1 MSLSPKIGDRTMALV
16 VNTNVAS
23 LNAQRQLNSTT
34 NSMAT
39 AMERLSSGQ
48 RINSAADDAAGLS
61 IASRMTSQV
70 KGLSMAI
77 RNANDGISL
86 AQTAEGAMEEVSSM
100 LQRMRELSVQASNSI
115 NTDADRQSLNDEVQQ
130 LKAEI
135 ERIATT
141 TKFNNK
147 SILDGSLNTDI
158 QIGDQ
163 VGQTMGLAISS
174 IATAQIGETAD
185 GPATDATSA
194 SLTLGG
200 VSTAAADYAGKTF
213 DVTVNGVVSTVT
225 LPANTSTS
233 VPATAA
239 TVTAAITATDRVEAP
254 TSTQIGAYSERT
266 IDVSTNTS
274 LYISVNDGDTGH
286 YEVNVS
292 EAATALGHTT
302 TALTGSEFVESLQ
315 KAINDSSYFTGD
327 NAVTVSLN
335 DNGSVQFEVAGGAQK
350 IAVSGAQNGSASG
363 ATALLAALDGAR
375 AGSGSDADAA
385 TTTNSYV
392 ATGTALAL
400 NPDTADATETFGLE
414 NFVVED
420 GVNDVLELTIGDSQ
434 KVSVTLTDDTAG
446 SEAIDRD
453 LVFDGM
459 EELASH
465 IQSEIDATGLLV
477 GDNAVTVSATVDSD
491 GNHGVTI
498 TNAAGQKMVIGG
510 TFVTATTTPDTAAPA
525 VTIDAYDVDG
535 TAVAVANA
543 VNAVT
548 SLTQSG
554 GAGAAP
560 ETGAQTIQPN
570 SYLPQIGAFAERT
583 LDLNSGVQDSAANS
597 VDMGTFSLN
606 VNGGGDI
613 VIDLDTGLTAPS
625 ASVTGSALYRAGV
638 DTTTKLGAVTGQQMV
653 DAMQLA
659 IDDSGF
665 FVGDNAVTVSL
676 SASGNIQFDVAG
688 GAGTI
693 EVKEAVSGDDGL
705 VRVLSG
711 TNGGVEGAARET
723 SATGALELGAAY
735 NAQVVASSQTPAGS
749 ISIDLSATTIASGD
763 VVELDLIDDQGNVVT
778 IATDTD
784 SNSHGSTTITSFA
797 DLLTSLEAEA
807 AGQLA
812 VDADS
817 EADKYTFTQ
826 SAGVFT
832 ITHADGHDFQVRF
845 GDNTAIAHADGLVA
859 TADNLNSDPMHVDG
873 TFVSSQQLVSVFG
886 EGANRLVNGSNDTI
900 SIQIESTTAIQVDL
914 VDTTTEYQSIAELVG
929 IVQAKLD
936 AHPAFV
942 GDNRI
947 TVGSQTND
955 DGDLGLTFQHAGG
968 KAFTVA
974 GNFVTAE
981 LEGSSTT
988 YQAKVNPT
996 GGVDLSSDNTLS
1008 FSLVDTDNGSNISR
1022 SVTLGS
1028 ADANVSH
1035 ADYASLVA
1043 TAVNNS
1049 LAADGYSVTVS
1060 SNAGNLEFTLDQAGA
1075 KTITLSGTSMTALTG
1090 GSISAAGTSE
1100 VVTNSALSSMDDV
1113 ISEINA
1119 DLTGAEASF
1128 DAVTGQLTF
1137 AVTDGSTGVASEI
1150 SVSGADLAA
1159 VQIAGTL
1166 AATGSAGNATASK
1179 LSEIDVLSVN
1189 NASEAIASIDN
1200 ALEFVNAERSN
1211 LGAIQNRLEHTVN
1224 NLSNIV
1230 ENTSASRS
1238 RIQDADFAAEAANL
1252 AKYQV
1257 MQQAGTAMLAQAN
1270 AASQVVLSLLG

>member
-1 MSLSPKIGDRTMALV
+1 MALV

-115 NTDADRQSLNDEVQQ
+115 NTDADRQSLDDEVQQ

-163 VGQTMGLAISS
+163 IGQTMGLAISS
-174 IATAQIGETAD
+174 IATSQIGETVD
-185 GPATDATSA
+185 GPATDATPA

-225 LPANTSTS
+225 LPANTSTT

-239 TVTAAITATDRVEAP
+239 TATAAITAADRVEAP

-266 IDVSTNTS
+266 IDVSSNTS

-335 DNGSVQFEVAGGAQK
+335 DNGSVQFEVAGGVQK
-350 IAVSGAQNGSASG
+350 IAVSGAQNGSSSA

-375 AGSGSDADAA
+375 AGSGTDADAP

-392 ATGTALAL
+392 ATGTALVL

-446 SEAIDRD
+446 SATIDRD

-510 TFVTATTTPDTAAPA
+510 TFVTATTTPDTGGPT
-525 VTIDAYDVDG
+525 TITAYDVDG
-535 TAVAVANA
+535 TAVTVANA

-583 LDLNSGVQDSAANS
+583 LDLNSGVLDSAGNS
-597 VDMGTFSLN
+597 VDMGTFKLN

-711 TNGGVEGAARET
+711 TNGAVQGGARET
-723 SATGALELGAAY
+723 SATGSLELGAAY
-735 NAQVVASSQTPAGS
+735 NAQVAASSQTPAGS
-749 ISIDLSATTIASGD
+749 IAIDFGSTTIASGEILD
-763 VVELDLIDDQGNVVT
+763 LDLIDDQGNVVSLIT
-778 IATDTD
+778 ATNT
-784 SNSHGSTTITSFA
+784 STTLGAVVT
-797 DLLTSLEAEA
+797 DLEAVALA
-807 AGQLA
+807 AGGE
-812 VDADS
+812 S
-817 EADKYTFTQ
+817 DKYTFTD
-826 SAGVFT
+826 SGSVLT
-832 ITHADGHDFQVRF
+832 ITHADGHDFQVRLGGTTTLGSGA
-845 GDNTAIAHADGLVA
+845 GDFEATKDGV
-859 TADNLNSDPMHVDG
+859 TSDPMYVDG

-886 EGANRLVNGSNDTI
+886 EGTNRLVNGSNDTI
-900 SIQIESTTAIQVDL
+900 SIQIESTTAIEVDL
-914 VDTTTEYQSIAELVG
+914 VDATTEYQSIAELVG

-947 TVGSQTND
+947 TVGSKAND

-988 YQAKVNPT
+988 YQARVNPT
-996 GGVDLSSDNTLS
+996 GGIDLSSDNTLS
-1008 FSLVDTDNGSNISR
+1008 FSLVDADNGSNISR
-1022 SVTLGS
+1022 TVTLGS

-1128 DAVTGQLTF
+1128 DAATGQLTF